1 MELRPLLLSSPPRLK
16 LQSPDGTHFFS
27 PTPGGPSFIG
37 ARRAWVTSYSI
48 PSTLTLRLS
57 GAVARSLNA
66 SDNGPQRDGIAL
78 VIAHKR
84 PWHLAVHAVAYFLNS
99 APVPVLSPD

>member
-1 MELRPLLLSSPPRLK
+1 MGHQL
-16 LQSPDGTHFFS
+16 FF
-27 PTPGGPSFIG
+27 
-37 ARRAWVTSYSI
+37 

-84 PWHLAVHAVAYFLNS
+84 PWHLAVHAVA
-99 APVPVLSPD
+99 

>member
-1 MELRPLLLSSPPRLK
+1 MG
-16 LQSPDGTHFFS
+16 LQLFF
-27 PTPGGPSFIG
+27 
-37 ARRAWVTSYSI
+37 
-48 PSTLTLRLS
+48 PSTLTLRPS

-84 PWHLAVHAVAYFLNS
+84 PWHLAVHTVAYFLNS
-99 APVPVLSPD
+99 AHVPVLSPD

>member
-1 MELRPLLLSSPPRLK
+1 MG
-16 LQSPDGTHFFS
+16 LQLFF
-27 PTPGGPSFIG
+27 
-37 ARRAWVTSYSI
+37 